1 MDFFEKGKAH
11 ELLFEAKK
19 RENKLGF
26 IPIKVAR
33 NTTIMMSPNATV
45 NEIQSKIKQYKK

>member
-1 MDFFEKGKAH
+1 MNEEITKAQAALTRMKIREQEK
-11 ELLFEAKK
+11 
-19 RENKLGF
+19 KL

-33 NTTIMMSPNATV
+33 NMTIMMSPNATV